1 MKKLI
6 TIIFL
11 LTTGIAFAQK
21 VRVISKTDLQ
31 PISSCS
37 IYNVDKT
44 VSVTTDNKGLADIS
58 TFKNSDKLTFSHISF
73 YPVEFEKSMFTAKIT
88 DIQLTVAVINLQ
100 EVVLSANKV
109 EEKYRDLPVRVDI
122 IPVRTIMFGNPQT
135 TGELLQQNG
144 TA

>member
-73 YPVEFEKSMFTAKIT
+73 YPVEFEKSSFTAKTT

-100 EVVLSANKV
+100 E
-109 EEKYRDLPVRVDI
+109 
-122 IPVRTIMFGNPQT
+122 
-135 TGELLQQNG
+135 
-144 TA
+144 